1 MGLVCNLKGCKV
13 EFLRPFLL
21 HRLRTL
27 RINLMIKS
35 TPRIN
40 VGAKR
45 DVDRIFPHQY
55 HFDMAKMLGYMITW
69 TTYGSWLQGDKRGYV
84 KDSRIL
90 AKNESLRKGNTKRLK
105 ADPLELNHRERE
117 IVYEAIVDSAKILG
131 QKIHAIVVCS
141 NHVHIVA
148 QRTSE
153 SIEMVVSR
161 YKNAA
166 RLALQA
172 NGFVDRV
179 WTRGFDKRFCFD
191 QQQLQSRI
199 KYVQAHREQ
208 PV

>member
-1 MGLVCNLKGCKV
+1 
-13 EFLRPFLL
+13 
-21 HRLRTL
+21 
-27 RINLMIKS
+27 
-35 TPRIN
+35 
-40 VGAKR
+40 
-45 DVDRIFPHQY
+45 
-55 HFDMAKMLGYMITW
+55 MITW

-90 AKNESLRKGNTKRLK
+90 VKNESLRKGNIKRLK
-105 ADPLELNHRERE
+105 ADPVELNHRERE

-172 NGFVDRV
+172 NGFVGRV
-179 WTRGFDKRFCFD
+179 WKEVLTSDSVSTSSSCKVESSTCKPIANSPFSPQVHLGGLIRG
-191 QQQLQSRI
+191 SS
-199 KYVQAHREQ
+199 
-208 PV
+208 